1 MNNDI
6 NCGRE
11 EEPAILISGLL
22 LRMPRT
28 YVAIIRLDFQ

>member
-11 EEPAILISGLL
+11 EEPAVLISGLL
-22 LRMPRT
+22 FRMPRI